1 MNDATLLEI
10 RKGYDD
16 KLANHEKRLN
26 IHGERL
32 DAIEIECKE
41 SAVQI
46 KNLIKSID
54 SLVTTLKWMIGIAV
68 PSLLTVLG
76 LLLRK

>member
-1 MNDATLLEI
+1 MEDATLIEI
-10 RKGYDD
+10 RNGYDE
-16 KLANHEKRLN
+16 KLATHEKRLN
-26 IHGERL
+26 KHGERL
-32 DAIEIECKE
+32 DQIEIECKE